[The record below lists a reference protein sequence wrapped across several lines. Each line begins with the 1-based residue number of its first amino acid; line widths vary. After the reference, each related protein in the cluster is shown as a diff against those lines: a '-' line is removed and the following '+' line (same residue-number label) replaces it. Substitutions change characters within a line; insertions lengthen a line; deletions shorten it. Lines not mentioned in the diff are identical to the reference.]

1 MIVNK
6 DWLSKATEKE
16 KSEAVYKKIKDILY
30 QAGRTKVVIQTPQGI
45 IKGETPYADRINIEI
60 KPNEDGKFLEFY
72 DAFLLL
78 DYSEMSFID

>member
-1 MIVNK
+1 MIVSK

-16 KSEAVYKKIKDILY
+16 KSEEVYKKIKDILY
-30 QAGRTKVVIQTPQGI
+30 QAGRTKVAIQTPQGI
-45 IKGETPYADRINIEI
+45 IKGEAPYADRINIEI
-60 KPNEDGKFLEFY
+60 KPNEEGKFLEFY